1 MVSLIK
7 ARELSSCSVLVL
19 TRLLQIN
26 STEVALEA
34 RICTAPHFHAQKD
47 LQMKTSCIKRS
58 AVFSEPPPKA
68 RLKQANVW
76 I

>member
-7 ARELSSCSVLVL
+7 TRTLSSYCVLIL
-19 TRLLQIN
+19 TRLLKIN
-26 STEVALEA
+26 IAEVALEA

-58 AVFSEPPPKA
+58 AAFA
-68 RLKQANVW
+68 
-76 I
+76 